1 MSLVP
6 LLMLLLLLVAVRSTV
21 VAAVKVS
28 RPRDRS
34 GVSLKQRY
42 LTMTCVGKLTVK
54 ELGKR
59 FQRLHVAFLQMTV
72 LGAHAHAGALYGHML
87 QIRDEVERLT
97 TYDDAVEGVVRV
109 SRSPNEYRRM
119 LSIQSAMQF
128 LRNHVGQFEH
138 TFGFTPLQVL
148 ELLQTGV
155 VGNHNFH
162 AQKRGSLNPEGM
174 LLLLLGR
181 MSSKTSTV
189 SEMSSWW
196 GVDAAFASAFAG
208 IGLRYVLQHWGHL
221 LDFASLQARVGHRL
235 PEFRHAMAYIY
246 SKAMGYN
253 SLFHLPGMFK
263 NCCFAL
269 DGVRSEICR
278 PTVGQR
284 EMYNKYVG
292 FHNLGYIG
300 LVGPDSLVYA
310 LTEPSAGRAND
321 PGMVMQHNVN
331 LHLSAAHLPG
341 QTPAR
346 ALCDS
351 AFGYSP
357 FLSPLPRRNQAL
369 YNMLGDDRRRALS
382 ASRIIVEWAFGEASM
397 LFPYIEGLLHMKIFQ
412 TRPGLAFR
420 VAHLFL
426 NFKHC
431 MVGANATLYG
441 ECFPPTLQTYMV

>member
-1 MSLVP
+1 M
-6 LLMLLLLLVAVRSTV
+6 
-21 VAAVKVS
+21 
-28 RPRDRS
+28 
-34 GVSLKQRY
+34 
-42 LTMTCVGKLTVK
+42 
-54 ELGKR
+54 
-59 FQRLHVAFLQMTV
+59 
-72 LGAHAHAGALYGHML
+72 
-87 QIRDEVERLT
+87 
-97 TYDDAVEGVVRV
+97 
-109 SRSPNEYRRM
+109 
-119 LSIQSAMQF
+119 
-128 LRNHVGQFEH
+128 
-138 TFGFTPLQVL
+138 
-148 ELLQTGV
+148 
-155 VGNHNFH
+155 
-162 AQKRGSLNPEGM
+162 GSLAPPLSATTESFGRHEVNGPTAGGKERGEGD
-174 LLLLLGR
+174 G
-181 MSSKTSTV
+181 
-189 SEMSSWW
+189 
-196 GVDAAFASAFAG
+196 
-208 IGLRYVLQHWGHL
+208 
-221 LDFASLQARVGHRL
+221 
-235 PEFRHAMAYIY
+235 
-246 SKAMGYN
+246 
-253 SLFHLPGMFK
+253 PGEGDGEG
-263 NCCFAL
+263 
-269 DGVRSEICR
+269 DGVQQNQGFGVGSE
-278 PTVGQR
+278 
-284 EMYNKYVG
+284 
-292 FHNLGYIG
+292 
-300 LVGPDSLVYA
+300 SVYA